1 MFLDGRRFY
10 CKFFRAIDGEASRVQ
25 LIKMRIYLKVKKCR
39 PDEAWLSYRV
49 CIGEFSLIFDRTKH
63 GYHTEYVL
71 GSVH

>member
-49 CIGEFSLIFDRTKH
+49 CLGSLNGDRTKH
-63 GYHTEYVL
+63 GYRTGYVL
-71 GSVH
+71 GSVN